1 MLLKTVYVK
10 NFRNI
15 KEISLDCESLTVLVG
30 ENNVGKS
37 NLLIALYKIL
47 KMDESPYRIR
57 FNEDD
62 FYLDE
67 STGIRSNDIIIELT
81 FDKLTESDRDKFVSK
96 GIDILN
102 DQLVIRLHAVW
113 EQENSDAKVSLN
125 YIRKDDPDNELGPP
139 VNREEKKHIPF
150 YYIGAYRD
158 INRETKHSEGD
169 LKQIFKDFNKYYL
182 KPLNSQLSAC
192 LEFIDNYLKEFG
204 KKEDPQL
211 IKNLEQILPNLSIE
225 LIENLKT
232 NRDDLERKSR
242 EIKVQNEDALKKIIL
257 LLDNLLAKNAIQMKI
272 TDLQLLM
279 NGLEGIE
286 NIKGLLQNNLNLF
299 APEGQLNFEMG
310 QIDESDLFNETNIDF
325 GKISILKQGSG
336 LQSSFVIAL
345 KLSKLLSHLQFSE
358 EKITNLVIALEEPE
372 AHMHPHLQ
380 RSLIKKIKTKQRE
393 LSELGLN
400 VQFFITTHSPF
411 ILSQIE
417 KTEICL
423 LKRNVD
429 LSVTKFSPE
438 FFKDVSSEISEAK
451 LKHFDYI
458 FRVYPE
464 IFLSRGVLIIEGKTE
479 FGAIPE
485 FAKKIEGF
493 DLDNLGLTIICA
505 ESKDAIKPIYLT
517 LKKFTK
523 CAAIRDNEGTNSD
536 EDLISDTSE
545 IYFKT
550 NLKNFEE
557 EILSSVDILKL
568 VKIIIQVAPKEA
580 GETYASFLRKE
591 IKELQKMKI
600 EEILSRW
607 DSIDF
612 SPVRINRKLV
622 IETLTQHCKTAL
634 AGSLIAE
641 KMSGE
646 EIPECYKE
654 FLLASRD
661 MVTLVD
667 R

>member
-15 KEISLDCESLTVLVG
+15 KEISLDCEPLTVLVG

-62 FYLDE
+62 FYLEDL
-67 STGIRSNDIIIELT
+67 TGIRSNEIVIELT
-81 FDKLTESDRDKFVSK
+81 FDNLTESDRNKFVSP
-96 GIDILN
+96 GIDFLN
-102 DQLVIRLHAVW
+102 NQLVIRLHAVW
-113 EQENSDAKVSLN
+113 EPENSDAKVSLN
-125 YIRKDDPDNELGPP
+125 YIRKDDPKNELGPL
-139 VNREEKKHIPF
+139 VKSDEKKHIPF

-182 KPLNSQLSAC
+182 KPLSSQLC
-192 LEFIDNYLKEFG
+192 IGIDFINNYIEDFG
-204 KKEDPQL
+204 EKEDPKTIEIL
-211 IKNLEQILPNLSIE
+211 KKILPNLTIE
-225 LIENLKT
+225 STENIKLD
-232 NRDDLERKSR
+232 RDDLDRKIH
-242 EIKVQNEDALKKIIL
+242 EIKVLDEDALKKIIL
-257 LLDNLLAKNAIQMKI
+257 LLDNLLAKNAIQIKI

-286 NIKGLLQNNLNLF
+286 NIKDLLQKNLNLF
-299 APEGQLNFEMG
+299 APEGLLNFEMG

-345 KLSKLLSHLQFSE
+345 KISKLLSHLQFSE
-358 EKITNLVIALEEPE
+358 EKISNLIIALEEPE

-380 RSLIKKIKTKQRE
+380 RSLIKKIKIKQRE
-393 LSELGLN
+393 LSEMGLN

-423 LKRNVD
+423 LKRKPVF
-429 LSVTKFSPE
+429 SVTKFTPE
-438 FFKDVSSEISEAK
+438 FFQDISLEITEEK

-464 IFLSRGVLIIEGKTE
+464 IFLSRGVLITEGKTE

-505 ESKDAIKPIYLT
+505 ESKDAIKPIYLS

-536 EDLISDTSE
+536 EDLISDASE

-557 EILSSVDILKL
+557 EILNSVNILKL

-580 GETYASFLRKE
+580 RETYAGFLRKE
-591 IKELQKMKI
+591 IKELRKMKV
-600 EEILSRW
+600 EEILARW
-607 DSIDF
+607 NSIDF
-612 SPVRINRKLV
+612 SPVKIDPKLV
-622 IETLTQHCKTAL
+622 MGTLTQHCKTAL
-634 AGSLIAE
+634 AGSLLAE
-641 KMSGE
+641 KMSEE
-646 EIPECYKE
+646 EIPDCYKK
-654 FLLASRD
+654 FLLASQE
-661 MVTLVD
+661 MVTD
-667 R
+667 

>member
-1 MLLKTVYVK
+1 MLLKTVFVK

-15 KEISLDCESLTVLVG
+15 KEISLDCEPLTVLVG

-37 NLLIALYKIL
+37 NILIALYKIL

-67 STGIRSNDIIIELT
+67 STGIRSTEITIELT
-81 FDKLTESDRDKFVSK
+81 FTTLTESDKDKFLIP
-96 GIDILN
+96 GFDILH
-102 DQLVIRLHAVW
+102 DQLVIRLRAVW
-113 EQENSDAKVSLN
+113 EQGNSDAKVSLN
-125 YIRKDDPDNELGPP
+125 YIRKDDPDNELGPL
-139 VNREEKKHIPF
+139 VKLDEKNHIPF

-158 INRETKHSEGD
+158 INRETQHSTGD
-169 LKQIFKDFNKYYL
+169 LKQIFKDYNKYYL
-182 KPLNSQLSAC
+182 KPFNSQLIVCSG
-192 LEFIDNYLKEFG
+192 IINNYLSEFG
-204 KKEDPQL
+204 PKEDKT
-211 IKNLEQILPNLSIE
+211 IVKTLEGILPYLSIE
-225 LIENLKT
+225 LIENVKT
-232 NRDDLERKSR
+232 NRDVLEKKIQT
-242 EIKVQNEDALKKIIL
+242 IKVQNKDIVKKIVH
-257 LLDNLLAKNAIQMKI
+257 LLDNLLAKNNIQNKI
-272 TDLQLLM
+272 SELQLLM

-286 NIKGLLQNNLNLF
+286 NIKELLQKNLSLF
-299 APEGQLNFEMG
+299 VPESQLNFEMG

-325 GKISILKQGSG
+325 GQISILKQGSG

-345 KLSKLLSHLQFSE
+345 KISKLLSHLLFSE

-380 RSLIKKIKTKQRE
+380 RSLIKKIKVKQQE
-393 LSELGLN
+393 LSKMGLN

-417 KTEICL
+417 KSEICL
-423 LKRNVD
+423 LKRNPD
-429 LSVTKFSPE
+429 LSVTKFNQT
-438 FFKDVSSEISEAK
+438 FFQDIVTEISEEK
-451 LKHFDYI
+451 LKHFDFI

-523 CAAIRDNEGTNSD
+523 CAAIRDNEGSNSD
-536 EDLISDTSE
+536 EELIANSSE
-545 IYFKT
+545 HYFKT
-550 NLKNFEE
+550 NHKNFEE
-557 EILSSVDILKL
+557 EIVNSVPLLKL
-568 VKIIIQVAPKEA
+568 VKIIIQIAPEEAKEA
-580 GETYASFLRKE
+580 YAGILKKEIVSLRK
-591 IKELQKMKI
+591 MRV
-600 EEILSRW
+600 EEIQTKW

-612 SPVRINRKLV
+612 SVVKIDPALI
-622 IETLTQHCKTAL
+622 IDTLRHSCKTAL

-641 KMSGE
+641 NMSEG
-646 EIPECYKE
+646 EIPVCYKE
-654 FLLASRD
+654 FLLTSRK
-661 MVTLVD
+661 MVTD
-667 R
+667 